1 MVRSRSRHLKA
12 SNKPGRAALVCRIVS
27 FGALAIFIAAHLEGD
42 PHRAFTALAA
52 DPRTT
57 CERQE
62 ATQGCC
68 WSRGD
73 AAADQRQA
81 YQGGQEEGREGPRL
95 LALGSGHDDAVG
107 TGAFA
112 TVPDLRYL
120 GKRYPSTTAPI
131 QMVIMQSNRYFS
143 PHCEYRRFRYSG
155 IGSLIFTRSS
165 SSAENVNRFLLSGI
179 HVGRLLVDHKCK
191 IISLPGWRSPSTIGW
206 DLSTAHKPP
215 SSI

>member
-52 DPRTT
+52 DPRIT

-68 WSRGD
+68 WSKGD

-95 LALGSGHDDAVG
+95 LALGSGHEHVSLDRRKIEYW
-107 TGAFA
+107 
-112 TVPDLRYL
+112 LRSESAID
-120 GKRYPSTTAPI
+120 GGRR
-131 QMVIMQSNRYFS
+131 VF
-143 PHCEYRRFRYSG
+143 EYE
-155 IGSLIFTRSS
+155 I
-165 SSAENVNRFLLSGI
+165 A
-179 HVGRLLVDHKCK
+179 DHYE
-191 IISLPGWRSPSTIGW
+191 IP
-206 DLSTAHKPP
+206 
-215 SSI
+215 